1 MEDSIAINR
10 YVVVDLGISW
20 KMAESAS
27 VIRTTDNTGGNRRNN
42 GDIFK
47 WVKNMFRK
55 PKSGISEVSRYLN
68 RKIKWSA
75 SEALFLK

>member
-1 MEDSIAINR
+1 
-10 YVVVDLGISW
+10 
-20 KMAESAS
+20 
-27 VIRTTDNTGGNRRNN
+27 
-42 GDIFK
+42 
-47 WVKNMFRK
+47 MFRK